1 MLAGKGLESA
11 ALWEELF
18 NGQKLP
24 LVEEQKEAD
33 RWKSGLL
40 MNRGIRM
47 EQSLR
52 IGAFCKKFGV
62 SASTIRYYI
71 HRGILIPET
80 RNGQYLFP
88 ESCIQDM
95 REIMELKDLRFSLEE
110 IHSLLTLRRKF
121 NLAQKAD
128 ADSYLHLLHRQRE
141 RLTEQLE
148 KARQQEAL
156 LEQIRRDLI
165 PSSSGQ

>member
-1 MLAGKGLESA
+1 
-11 ALWEELF
+11 
-18 NGQKLP
+18 
-24 LVEEQKEAD
+24 
-33 RWKSGLL
+33 
-40 MNRGIRM
+40 M

-62 SASTIRYYI
+62 SASTVRYYI

-80 RNGQYLFP
+80 RNGQFLFP
-88 ESCIQDM
+88 ESCVQDM
-95 REIMELKDLRFSLEE
+95 RQIMELKELRFSLEE

-121 NLAQKAD
+121 NLAQKED
-128 ADSYLHLLHRQRE
+128 ADSYLRLLHRQKE

-148 KARQQEAL
+148 KARQQEVL
-156 LEQIRRDLI
+156 LGQIRKELI

>member
-1 MLAGKGLESA
+1 MAVRPSLTET
-11 ALWEELF
+11 
-18 NGQKLP
+18 
-24 LVEEQKEAD
+24 QKESRPLKKRSAHE
-33 RWKSGLL
+33 
-40 MNRGIRM
+40 RGMGM

-62 SASTIRYYI
+62 SASTVRYYI

-80 RNGQYLFP
+80 RNGQFLFP
-88 ESCIQDM
+88 ESCVQDM
-95 REIMELKDLRFSLEE
+95 RQIMELKELRFSLEE

-121 NLAQKAD
+121 NLAQKED
-128 ADSYLHLLHRQRE
+128 ADSYLRLLHRQKE

-148 KARQQEAL
+148 KARQQEVL
-156 LEQIRRDLI
+156 LGQIRKELI

>member
-1 MLAGKGLESA
+1 M
-11 ALWEELF
+11 
-18 NGQKLP
+18 NG
-24 LVEEQKEAD
+24 
-33 RWKSGLL
+33 G
-40 MNRGIRM
+40 MGM

-62 SASTIRYYI
+62 SASTVRYYI

-80 RNGQYLFP
+80 RNGQFLFP
-88 ESCIQDM
+88 ESCVQDM
-95 REIMELKDLRFSLEE
+95 RQIMELKELRFSLEE

-121 NLAQKAD
+121 NLAQKED
-128 ADSYLHLLHRQRE
+128 ADSYLRLLHRQKE

-148 KARQQEAL
+148 KARQQEVL
-156 LEQIRRDLI
+156 LGQIRKELI